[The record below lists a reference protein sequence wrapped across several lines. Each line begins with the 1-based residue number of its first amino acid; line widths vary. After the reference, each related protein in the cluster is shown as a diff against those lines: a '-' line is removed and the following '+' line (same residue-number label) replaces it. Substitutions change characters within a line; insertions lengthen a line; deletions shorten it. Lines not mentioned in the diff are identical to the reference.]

1 VFKLVR
7 NSEIWLLD
15 RVLMHVTS
23 PIYKLE
29 RGKKGV
35 GGHREREVAMKK
47 KRGQT
52 ISSSGIF
59 TPATQKKSLKVHLF
73 SQNLWCLVE
82 FYLRSDLMHF
92 HDNGSMVL
100 PYCNTRSS
108 FSYQ

>member
-47 KRGQT
+47 NAVKLFHLLAFLHPRR
-52 ISSSGIF
+52 
-59 TPATQKKSLKVHLF
+59 KKNV
-73 SQNLWCLVE
+73 
-82 FYLRSDLMHF
+82 
-92 HDNGSMVL
+92 
-100 PYCNTRSS
+100 
-108 FSYQ
+108 